1 MSLRFKL
8 YVAFSLIPLFAVAL
22 GCYGM
27 RSLSITGDLAIRL
40 YDEPLIA
47 VSYARAA
54 TASLTAA
61 RDLMARGLMGQ
72 QGRPSGI
79 WSARPQRDGNS
90 RGTSHRAPAHT

>member
-8 YVAFSLIPLFAVAL
+8 YVAFSLIAGLAVAL

-54 TASLTAA
+54 TTSLTAA
-61 RDLMARGLMGQ
+61 RDLMARGLMGHRA
-72 QGRPSGI
+72 GRPGSFA
-79 WSARPQRDGNS
+79 SSTATRRK
-90 RGTSHRAPAHT
+90 